1 MARNGYRYNM
11 KIALIFPPN
20 IYQTKQSMPPLGI
33 AWLAAVLRQNG
44 FKDIVLID
52 SMANRYSNE
61 QIVDLL
67 KKEGPDLIGISFG
80 TQIRFSAFDLARL
93 IKKDFPKV
101 PIVAGG
107 PHPTLTSQDT
117 LENIPEIDI
126 IVRGEGEIS
135 FLNLVKN
142 IELGKDFSGVKGI
155 SFRNKNGEIVHNPPE
170 SPIHDLDSLP
180 LPARDLLPIEK
191 YDKTT
196 TLSNKRTLN
205 IMTSRGCPYWCVY
218 CSTSEQWGHQI
229 RHRSPKNVV
238 DEIELILKEYP
249 FIEGI
254 RFFDDVLTM
263 DKKRV
268 LLICDEIIKRKIDF
282 VWECE
287 VRANTVDEEIITAM
301 KKAGCEF
308 IDLGIESGSDRI
320 LKNIK
325 KGITV
330 EQAIEAAKIIKKAGI
345 GLKAFFMHGLPGE
358 TYEDIKKTVFLS
370 RYLYYNLGVEG
381 TTQGVSIIYPGTTL
395 EAMAKEMGTLPK
407 DFSWAKYYER
417 DRSYPPLD
425 PCIFM
430 PVFEQPN
437 LTYEQIYSYV
447 KRAKFAYFLR
457 HPFNLLRTVLKHRK
471 TIKKWLT
478 TKTAQK

>member
-1 MARNGYRYNM
+1 M
-11 KIALIFPPN
+11 KIVLIFPPN

-44 FKDIVLID
+44 FKDVVLID

-61 QIVDLL
+61 QIADLL

-93 IKKDFPKV
+93 IKKAFPKI

-142 IELGKDFSGVKGI
+142 IESGKDFSGVKGI
-155 SFRNKNGEIVHNPPE
+155 SFRDKDGRVVHNPPE
-170 SPIHDLDSLP
+170 LPIHDLDKIP

-205 IMTSRGCPYWCVY
+205 VMTSRGCPYWCVY

-268 LLICDEIIKRKIDF
+268 LAICDEIISRKLNF
-282 VWECE
+282 AWECE
-287 VRANTVDEEIITAM
+287 VRANTVDEEIIMAM

-308 IDLGIESGSDRI
+308 IDIGIESGSDRI

-330 EQAIEAAKIIKKAGI
+330 EQAIEAVKIIKKAGI

-381 TTQGVSIIYPGTTL
+381 TTQGISIIYPGTEL

-447 KRAKFAYFLR
+447 KRAKLAYFIR
-457 HPFNLLRTVLKHRK
+457 HPFNLLKTVLKHRK

-478 TKTAQK
+478 TKTK

>member
-1 MARNGYRYNM
+1 M

-33 AWLAAVLRQNG
+33 AWLASVLRENG
-44 FKDIVLID
+44 FNDVVLID
-52 SMANRYSNE
+52 SMANHYTNE
-61 QIVDLL
+61 EIIGLL
-67 KKEGPDLIGISFG
+67 KKEGADLIGISFG
-80 TQIRFSAFDLARL
+80 TQIRFSAFELARL
-93 IKKDFPKV
+93 IKKEFSKI
-101 PIVAGG
+101 PIIAGG
-107 PHPTLTSQDT
+107 PHPTLTAQDT
-117 LENIPEIDI
+117 LQNIPEIDI
-126 IVRGEGEIS
+126 VVRGEGEIS
-135 FLNLVKN
+135 FLNLVKA
-142 IELGKDFSGVKGI
+142 IDSGIDFSGIKGI
-155 SFRNKNGEIVHNPPE
+155 SFRNKNNEIIHNPPE
-170 SPIHDLDSLP
+170 LPIHDLDSLP

-196 TLSNKRTLN
+196 ILSQKRAMN

-218 CSTSEQWGHQI
+218 CSTSEQWGHSI

-238 DEIELILKEYP
+238 DEIELILKDYH

-268 LLICDEIIKRKIDF
+268 LEICDEIHRRKLNF

-287 VRANTVDEEIITAM
+287 ARANTIDQEIVSAM
-301 KKAGCEF
+301 KGAGCEF

-330 EQAIEAAKIIKKAGI
+330 EQAIFAAKTIKNAGI

-358 TYEDIKKTVFLS
+358 TYDDIKKTVFLS

-381 TTQGVSIIYPGTTL
+381 TTQGISVIYPGTEL
-395 EAMAKEMGTLPK
+395 EAIAKSSGTLAR
-407 DFSWAKYYER
+407 DFSWSKYYER

-437 LTYEQIYSYV
+437 LTYEQIYRYV
-447 KRAKFAYFLR
+447 KRAKFAYFIR
-457 HPFNLLRTVLKHRK
+457 HPFNLLRTFFKHRK

-478 TKTAQK
+478 TKI

>member
-1 MARNGYRYNM
+1 MR
-11 KIALIFPPN
+11 ISLIFPPN

-44 FKDIVLID
+44 FKDIYLID

-61 QIVDLL
+61 EIIDLL
-67 KKEGPDLIGISFG
+67 KKQGPDLVGISFG
-80 TQIRFSAFDLARL
+80 TQIRFSAFELARL
-93 IKKDFPKV
+93 IKKNFPGLPV
-101 PIVAGG
+101 VAGG
-107 PHPTLTSQDT
+107 PHPTLTAQDI

-126 IVRGEGEIS
+126 VVKGEGEIS
-135 FLNLVKN
+135 FLNLVKS
-142 IELGKDFSGVKGI
+142 IEAGKDFSDVKGI
-155 SFRNKNGEIVHNPPE
+155 SFRNKNGQIIHNMPE
-170 SPIHDLDSLP
+170 LPIHDLDSLP
-180 LPARDLLPIEK
+180 FPARDLLPMEK

-196 TLSNKRTLN
+196 ILSKKRTLN
-205 IMTSRGCPYWCVY
+205 VMTSRGCPYWCVY
-218 CSTSEQWGHQI
+218 CSTSEQWGHKI

-238 DEIELILKEYP
+238 DEIELILKTYP

-254 RFFDDVLTM
+254 RFFDDVFTM

-268 LLICDEIIKRKIDF
+268 LEICDEINRRKLNF

-287 VRANTVDEEIITAM
+287 ARANTIDEEMILAM

-320 LKNIK
+320 LRNIK
-325 KGITV
+325 KQITV
-330 EQAIEAAKIIKKAGI
+330 EQAIAAAKIIKKAGI
-345 GLKAFFMHGLPGE
+345 GLKVFFMHGLPGE

-381 TTQGVSIIYPGTTL
+381 TTQGISVIYPGTEL
-395 EAMAKEMGTLPK
+395 ERIAKESGTLPK
-407 DFSWAKYYER
+407 DFSWSKYYER

-425 PCIFM
+425 ACIYM

-447 KRAKFAYFLR
+447 RRAKFTYFLK
-457 HPFNLLRTVLKHRK
+457 HPLNLLKTFFKHRK

-478 TKTAQK
+478 TKTA